1 MLQHV
6 KEQQP
11 ALCRVLLESK
21 DKDVHPLFSDEP
33 KQNLLEHPV
42 ADLEPFKEA
51 TKALSGST
59 YPTISMINPLLYQV
73 CEVTLKVNE
82 NDNMNLKKIKETI
95 LEDFQDRYSSPTIT
109 EILNIVAFL
118 DPWLK
123 ELDPFIPVT
132 ERVDVKE
139 CVKL

>member
-1 MLQHV
+1 MAV
-6 KEQQP
+6 
-11 ALCRVLLESK
+11 
-21 DKDVHPLFSDEP
+21 
-33 KQNLLEHPV
+33 
-42 ADLEPFKEA
+42 LEPFKEA

-123 ELDPFIPVT
+123 
-132 ERVDVKE
+132 
-139 CVKL
+139 